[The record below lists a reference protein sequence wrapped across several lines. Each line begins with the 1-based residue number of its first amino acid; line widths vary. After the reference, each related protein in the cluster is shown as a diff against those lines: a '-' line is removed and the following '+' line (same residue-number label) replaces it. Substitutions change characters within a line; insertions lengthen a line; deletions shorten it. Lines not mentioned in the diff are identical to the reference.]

1 MNKRDTI
8 TFLVLTFFS
17 IVAGYL
23 LSAISWV
30 GRIGIGL
37 FYHEYKFLKVWWK
50 GALIVFVV
58 WMIVWLVQSVLRK
71 KLTASGRNLMHGIF
85 LMLAIAG
92 MYFSFSDFRHTISH
106 RWLGERFHLGVYLFW
121 IVWIGITIYTWL
133 PMAGNIKAN
142 IQNEQINNVI

>member
-17 IVAGYL
+17 IIAGYL

-71 KLTASGRNLMHGIF
+71 KLTSSARNLMHSIF
-85 LMLAIAG
+85 LMIAIAG
-92 MYFSFSDFRHTISH
+92 LYFSFSDFRHTISH

-133 PMAGNIKAN
+133 PTAGGSKPF
-142 IQNEQINNVI
+142 IQNEQINIKS

>member
-8 TFLVLTFFS
+8 TFLVLTCFS
-17 IVAGYL
+17 ILAGYL

-71 KLTASGRNLMHGIF
+71 KLTSSAKNLLHSIF
-85 LMLAIAG
+85 LMIAIAG
-92 MYFSFSDFRHTISH
+92 LYFSFSDFRHTISH

>member
-1 MNKRDTI
+1 MQKNN
-8 TFLVLTFFS
+8 FLFVGCLAIFS
-17 IVAGYL
+17 LLVGYL
-23 LSAISWV
+23 FSCISLV
-30 GRIGIGL
+30 GKIGIGL

-58 WMIVWLVQSVLRK
+58 WMIVWLVQSFLRK
-71 KLTASGRNLMHGIF
+71 KLTASGRSLMHSIF
-85 LMLAIAG
+85 LMIALAG
-92 MYFSFSDFRHTISH
+92 LYFSFSDFRHTLSH